1 MADGPQVT
9 RLLQRW
15 SDGDESV
22 ADQLVPMVYQE
33 LYRLALSHMGRERS
47 DHTLQ
52 PTALVHEA
60 YLRLVGHDQPQWSSR
75 CQFFGFAARHMR
87 QILVDHARSRN
98 AQKRGGNNM
107 KQPVDEVINEVV
119 VLPSRQTVDLLALD
133 MALERMAAED
143 KDAADAL
150 VMRYF
155 SGMTEEEI
163 AAAFNVSVSTVRRK
177 MRYAEAWLQ
186 RLLQ

>member
-1 MADGPQVT
+1 
-9 RLLQRW
+9 
-15 SDGDESV
+15 
-22 ADQLVPMVYQE
+22 
-33 LYRLALSHMGRERS
+33 
-47 DHTLQ
+47 
-52 PTALVHEA
+52 
-60 YLRLVGHDQPQWSSR
+60 
-75 CQFFGFAARHMR
+75 
-87 QILVDHARSRN
+87 
-98 AQKRGGNNM
+98 M